1 MRPVLLTFKDPD
13 KEELVSTEKATFFA
27 CRKVFVTSLLRI
39 WISLSLCQ
47 NILVKKIIEATIS
60 YKIRIWTHVMGS
72 WLVTF
77 GMKVMKLNTWYDCS
91 METISDTFPQQAS
104 LHGCVIET
112 PFGDF
117 GKKKWLNRPFL
128 SYCSLVWNYSVMTK
142 LCAKL
147 LSLVQRIMSCG
158 GENDTHIQCRRVK
171 YYFSEFLF
179 DLLVQRSFNCFYVII

>member
-1 MRPVLLTFKDPD
+1 
-13 KEELVSTEKATFFA
+13 
-27 CRKVFVTSLLRI
+27 
-39 WISLSLCQ
+39 
-47 NILVKKIIEATIS
+47 
-60 YKIRIWTHVMGS
+60 
-72 WLVTF
+72 
-77 GMKVMKLNTWYDCS
+77 

-117 GKKKWLNRPFL
+117 GKKKIIEQAISKLLQSGMKLQCDDHW
-128 SYCSLVWNYSVMTK
+128 